1 MTGFLSKTLGRLV
14 FSITYGMPFDRP
26 AVEAEEKV
34 MKKSMIRQA
43 QADEAL
49 LDLGKVLG
57 QSMAFGTVAGRCSA
71 AQAAALGQARSEK
84 TYRRVGLTWKEF
96 CPLHL
101 KMSGTQADIFIRLL
115 EEFGP
120 EYFEHTQSVRI
131 SADTYRL
138 VAPLISDQALHL
150 EGEVLE
156 LNSANVQKVAQSVR
170 ESRKALMPPEEPVAA
185 PPAPLPADRLAALG
199 RRATEIVVD
208 FREAAKARREAKTL
222 LLFESELRGTLIRLC
237 AELKR
242 VGLEIGVV

>member
-1 MTGFLSKTLGRLV
+1 
-14 FSITYGMPFDRP
+14 
-26 AVEAEEKV
+26 
-34 MKKSMIRQA
+34 MKELTEGQA
-43 QADEAL
+43 AANNAL
-49 LDLGKVLG
+49 LRLGTVLG
-57 QSMAFGTVAGRCSA
+57 QSIAFGTIAGRCSA
-71 AQAAALGQARSEK
+71 AQAAAIRQTRNEK
-84 TYRRVGLTWKEF
+84 LHTGLNLTWKEF

-170 ESRKALMPPEEPVAA
+170 ESLKALMPPEEPVAA
-185 PPAPLPADRLAALG
+185 PLPSDRLAALA
-199 RRATEIVVD
+199 RRATEIVVE

-222 LLFESELRGTLIRLC
+222 ILFESELRATLIRLC
-237 AELKR
+237 ADLKR

>member
-1 MTGFLSKTLGRLV
+1 
-14 FSITYGMPFDRP
+14 
-26 AVEAEEKV
+26 
-34 MKKSMIRQA
+34 MKELTEGQA
-43 QADEAL
+43 AANNAL
-49 LDLGKVLG
+49 LRLGTVLG
-57 QSMAFGTVAGRCSA
+57 QSIAFGTIAGRCSA
-71 AQAAALGQARSEK
+71 AQAAAIRQTRNEK
-84 TYRRVGLTWKEF
+84 LHTGLNLTWKEF

-237 AELKR
+237 ADLKR